1 MNQSSSASLKR
12 VFVMLSDDEIINIC
26 KFLTVQNLGN
36 FSCCSRTVY
45 LCSGHEDLWAHL
57 LQDNFPY
64 STSFNGIEKNIP
76 IENGEIL
83 SDEGHLNEVC
93 TFPYES
99 CRMKLK
105 NYISKSYSMS
115 SLGELQKFRSRLLHR
130 CVTDQNGVSYIF
142 GGAAITTNT
151 NFGSF
156 RDVWKVVVN
165 ENNQQIKFSRVL
177 MDAPSKNFFVSF
189 LFLFYFFYFYL
200 SYSLFFLLYFLL
212 HWFFCLLIIKFDDW
226 EIWESLIISYL
237 ICSQHIN
244 F

>member
-83 SDEGHLNEVC
+83 SDDGHLNEVC

-177 MDAPSKNFFVSF
+177 MDAPSKDFFYFFFISF
-189 LFLFYFFYFYL
+189 LFLLFLSFLLFFSYFIFYFID
-200 SYSLFFLLYFLL
+200 
-212 HWFFCLLIIKFDDW
+212 FFCLFI
-226 EIWESLIISYL
+226 
-237 ICSQHIN
+237 
-244 F
+244 

>member
-83 SDEGHLNEVC
+83 SDDGHLNEVC

-177 MDAPSKNFFVSF
+177 MDAPSKNFFYFFFISF
-189 LFLFYFFYFYL
+189 LFLLFLSFLLFFSYFIFYFID
-200 SYSLFFLLYFLL
+200 
-212 HWFFCLLIIKFDDW
+212 FFCLFI
-226 EIWESLIISYL
+226 
-237 ICSQHIN
+237 
-244 F
+244 

>member
-1 MNQSSSASLKR
+1 
-12 VFVMLSDDEIINIC
+12 MLSDDEIINIC

-93 TFPYES
+93 TFPFES

-177 MDAPSKNFFVSF
+177 MDAPSKTNFFSSFLFILLLFLSFLLSFFLTLFFTSLIFFVS
-189 LFLFYFFYFYL
+189 
-200 SYSLFFLLYFLL
+200 S
-212 HWFFCLLIIKFDDW
+212 
-226 EIWESLIISYL
+226 
-237 ICSQHIN
+237 
-244 F
+244 

>member
-1 MNQSSSASLKR
+1 MKR
-12 VFVMLSDDEIINIC
+12 IFVMLSDDEIINIC

-57 LQDNFPY
+57 LRDRFPY
-64 STSFNGIEKNIP
+64 SAAFCETEKNTP
-76 IENGEIL
+76 TEDGEIL
-83 SDEGHLNEVC
+83 SNEGALNEVC

-99 CRMKLK
+99 CRFKLK
-105 NYISKSYSMS
+105 NYISKSFSMS

-130 CVTDQNGVSYIF
+130 CVTDKNGVSYIF

-177 MDAPSKNFFVSF
+177 MDAPSKKC
-189 LFLFYFFYFYL
+189 LFYYHFFYFI
-200 SYSLFFLLYFLL
+200 
-212 HWFFCLLIIKFDDW
+212 LLIY
-226 EIWESLIISYL
+226 SSN
-237 ICSQHIN
+237 HIQRYHDKL
-244 F
+244 

>member
-83 SDEGHLNEVC
+83 SAEGHLNEVC

-177 MDAPSKNFFVSF
+177 MDAPSKNFFYFIFISF
-189 LFLFYFFYFYL
+189 LFLLFLSFLLSFFL
-200 SYSLFFLLYFLL
+200 TLFFT
-212 HWFFCLLIIKFDDW
+212 
-226 EIWESLIISYL
+226 SLIFLSLHNKI
-237 ICSQHIN
+237 
-244 F
+244 

>member
-177 MDAPSKNFFVSF
+177 MDAPSKNSFYFIFISF
-189 LFLFYFFYFYL
+189 LFLLFLSFLLSFFL
-200 SYSLFFLLYFLL
+200 TLFFT
-212 HWFFCLLIIKFDDW
+212 
-226 EIWESLIISYL
+226 SLIFLSLHNKI
-237 ICSQHIN
+237 
-244 F
+244 